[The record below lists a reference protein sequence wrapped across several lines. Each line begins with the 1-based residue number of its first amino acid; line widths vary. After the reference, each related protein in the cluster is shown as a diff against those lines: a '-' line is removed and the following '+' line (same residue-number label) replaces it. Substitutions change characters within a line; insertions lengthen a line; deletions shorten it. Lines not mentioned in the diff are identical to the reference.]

1 MAHLALSLARA
12 NIVRGGDVVVAQAQ
26 VVVRKGVLKFSHGGS
41 RGEYPGVATV
51 EETDP
56 SVWDVTLEDGD
67 VLTVHR
73 LQRRCGSCGPGR

>member
-1 MAHLALSLARA
+1 MAIALSLARA
-12 NIVRGGDVVVAQAQ
+12 DIIRQGDVVVAGAQ
-26 VVVRKGVLKFSHGGS
+26 VVVRKGTLRFSQKGS
-41 RGEYPGVATV
+41 RGEYPGVTDIV
-51 EETDP
+51 QTDP